1 MAHEPQ
7 SHVSPKS
14 ARYGWYR
21 WSRFL
26 VLFLYAITIVA
37 IVLLVIAFFLKLFG
51 ASPEASFTQWVYK
64 SAGRVLEPF
73 RGIFPAVEG
82 ESGSVLDF
90 SILFAILMYGI
101 AALAIHS
108 LIEWLDR
115 KLVGIR
121 EEARLESTPG
131 YGVWGPSLSTPVP
144 QNPPPRPQTPPGYP
158 PG

>member
-1 MAHEPQ
+1 MAHEAQ
-7 SHVSPKS
+7 THASPKP
-14 ARYGWYR
+14 ARYRWFR

-26 VLFLYAITIVA
+26 VLFVYAITMVA
-37 IVLLVIAFFLKLFG
+37 IVLLIIAFFLKLFG
-51 ASPEASFTQWVYK
+51 ASPDAPFTQWVYK
-64 SAGRVLEPF
+64 SSGRVLAPF
-73 RGIFPAVEG
+73 RGIFPVVEG

-115 KLVGIR
+115 KLMAMR

-144 QNPPPRPQTPPGYP
+144 QAPPPRPQAPPGYP